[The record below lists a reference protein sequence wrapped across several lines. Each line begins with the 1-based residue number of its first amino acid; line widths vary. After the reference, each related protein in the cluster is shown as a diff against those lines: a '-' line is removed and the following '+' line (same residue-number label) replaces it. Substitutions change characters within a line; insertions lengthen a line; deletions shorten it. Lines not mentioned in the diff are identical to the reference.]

1 MGNLFPYLKSRVLQ
15 DEQIKDITKAKL
27 PEEFSGVIDMQ
38 CVFNDNEFLERVQD
52 PEAKFESNIE
62 CNYIDMPNIWHFK
75 DEKFQDFFNQ
85 LAEHEDYSLF
95 DQTVI

>member
-1 MGNLFPYLKSRVLQ
+1 
-15 DEQIKDITKAKL
+15 
-27 PEEFSGVIDMQ
+27 MQ

-95 DQTVI
+95 DQTVIQKFIDFNYPYVRAYTVRRLFIPFIAF